1 MELAEKLEEAFVA
14 YLNTLAWPA
23 SLTISTGVYRI
34 FPGENADVKDQQ
46 CIVCVAENSGSEEPN
61 NSGNRIF
68 PFRCELR
75 TPVADPSN
83 LPIHKVAASAL
94 ENACMAN
101 NLSDLVNT
109 AAYAK
114 ATANPTNDFADLNN
128 FCLYPVI
135 SRTDLR
141 EEDEELHVSGKSL
154 SCYCMG
160 IKG

>member
-1 MELAEKLEEAFVA
+1 MELAEKLEESWVA
-14 YLNTLAWPA
+14 YLNTLTWPA
-23 SLTISTGVYRI
+23 SLTISAGVYRI
-34 FPGENADVKDQQ
+34 FPGENDAPKDQQ
-46 CIVCVAENSGSEEPN
+46 CIVCIAEDSGSEEPN

-83 LPIHKVAASAL
+83 LAIHKVVASAL
-94 ENACMAN
+94 ENAIMADGVC
-101 NLSDLVNT
+101 DLVNA

-114 ATANPTNDFADLNN
+114 ATANPGNDFADLDN

-141 EEDEELHVSGKSL
+141 AEDEEVHVSGKAM